1 MSKIRIKQ
9 IRSSI
14 GKKPNQKA
22 TLKALGLKR
31 INDVVVKE
39 DNPSLRG
46 MIKVV
51 SHLVEYNY

>member
-14 GKKPNQKA
+14 GKKPNQRA
-22 TLKALGLKR
+22 TLKALGLKG
-31 INDVVVKE
+31 INDVVEKE

-46 MIKVV
+46 MIKIV
-51 SHLVEYNY
+51 SHLVECKE

>member
-1 MSKIRIKQ
+1 MSKVRIKQ

-22 TLKALGLKR
+22 TLKALGLKK
-31 INDVVVKE
+31 INDVVEKE

-46 MIKVV
+46 MIKIV
-51 SHLVEYNY
+51 SHLVECN

>member
-1 MSKIRIKQ
+1 LSKVRIKQ

-22 TLKALGLKR
+22 TLKALGLKK
-31 INDVVVKE
+31 INDVVEKE

-46 MIKVV
+46 MIKIV
-51 SHLVEYNY
+51 SHLVECN

>member
-1 MSKIRIKQ
+1 LSKIRIKQ

-39 DNPSLRG
+39 DNSSLRG

-51 SHLVEYNY
+51 SHLVEYN